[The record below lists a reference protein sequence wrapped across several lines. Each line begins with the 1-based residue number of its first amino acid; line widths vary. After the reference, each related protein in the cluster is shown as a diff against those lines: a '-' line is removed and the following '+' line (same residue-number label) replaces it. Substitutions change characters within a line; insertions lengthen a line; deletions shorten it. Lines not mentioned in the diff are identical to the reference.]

1 MIMETKELNIYSYN
15 ELSQS
20 AKEKATNN
28 YHDYFCFN
36 DYDYDIIDLWLDKH
50 NVKQYFDYKEAFYG
64 GFYSQGDGAM
74 FEYYN
79 IEPKL
84 IEEAIDSLDIKQL
97 IKDIMNNYLCISAR
111 GKQSGHYYH
120 EKSVNHNFSINLEI
134 NSDAYPNLYKYIE
147 MYIEDIEN
155 YIVDKYEFLC
165 SELYSMLKNEYE
177 SLTSEESVEM
187 FYNDND
193 MMFFKDGTVC
203 NF

>member
-1 MIMETKELNIYSYN
+1 MRAIKINVYKFN

-36 DYDYDIIDLWLDKH
+36 DYDCDIIDYWLDKH
-50 NVKQYFDYKEAFYG
+50 NVKQYFQYKEAFYG

-79 IEPKL
+79 LEPKL

-120 EKSVNHNFSINLEI
+120 EKSVNHNFDVNLEL
-134 NSDAYPNLYKYIE
+134 NYLAYPNLYKYIE

-155 YIVDKYEFLC
+155 YIIDKYEALC
-165 SELYSMLKNEYE
+165 GELYSMLKNEYE
-177 SLTSEESVEM
+177 GLTSVESVEM
-187 FYNDND
+187 FYNDNG
-193 MMFFKDGTVC
+193 MLFFKDGTVC